1 MTNLLR
7 GGQGRSAD
15 DIRNA
20 GTITTLLVLALL
32 VLVIACWVMR

>member
-1 MTNLLR
+1 MTDLLR

-15 DIRNA
+15 DVRTA

-32 VLVIACWVMR
+32 GLVVMCWVMR